1 MSTPPQPPEP
11 IAAATSP
18 ARPTA
23 AAGPLSRLLFGN
35 VPERRGPLTLTLLSV
50 VVYLLFALVVHWQ
63 ARIGLM
69 EPRDAALWT
78 AIGPSGI
85 LTFYALIR
93 SGLSLHLGSD
103 PSLTFPQIMFSSLA
117 TVYGYAID
125 PPLRGAVIAIMVL
138 NLIWGMFVLRDRQ
151 TLGLCAFGLAL
162 LGATMTWK
170 ATTRPDLFPPRIER
184 FNFAFAAIVLVATA
198 VLSMRMGTLRMRL
211 AQRKVELQQA
221 LATIRELAQVDE
233 LTRLSNR
240 RHILEALAAEQI
252 RSQRTGQP
260 LSLVLVDLDHFK
272 AINDS
277 HGHAVG
283 DAVLC
288 AFAEALRSGLR
299 ESDAAGRWGGEEF
312 LLLLPDTTAA
322 AAAVLVD
329 RLRDEL
335 AHTSFEH
342 VLPGLRISFS
352 AGVTECAAQ
361 EHSHVAI
368 ERADQAMY
376 LAKQTGRARTSVHG
390 RDPLSA

>member
-1 MSTPPQPPEP
+1 MSTSPQPPDP
-11 IAAATSP
+11 ITAATSP
-18 ARPTA
+18 ARQA
-23 AAGPLSRLLFGN
+23 AGGPLSRLLFGD

-50 VVYLLFALVVHWQ
+50 LVYALFALVVNWQ
-63 ARIGLM
+63 AHIGLM
-69 EPRDAALWT
+69 APADAALWSV
-78 AIGPSGI
+78 IGLGGI
-85 LTFYALIR
+85 LSFYALIR
-93 SGLSLHLGSD
+93 TGWSRRLGSD
-103 PSLTFPQIMFSSLA
+103 PSMTFPQITFSSLA

-125 PPLRGAVIAIMVL
+125 PPMRGAVIAIMVL
-138 NLIWGMFVLRDRQ
+138 NLMWGMFVLRDRQ

-162 LGATMTWK
+162 LAATMVWK
-170 ATTRPDLFPPRIER
+170 TATRPELFPPRIEML
-184 FNFAFAAIVLVATA
+184 NFAFAAIVLVAAA

-211 AQRKVELQQA
+211 AQRKGELQQA

-240 RHILEALAAEQI
+240 RHIVEALVAGQVRAQ
-252 RSQRTGQP
+252 RSGRP

-272 AINDS
+272 QINDT

-288 AFAEALRSGLR
+288 AFADALRAGLR

-312 LLLLPDTTAA
+312 LLLLPDTGAA

-329 RLRDEL
+329 RLRDAV
-335 AHTSFEH
+335 AHMSFEH

-352 AGVTECAAQ
+352 AGVTECAPT
-361 EHSHVAI
+361 EVTHVAI

-376 LAKQTGRARTSVHG
+376 LAKEAGRARTRVHG
-390 RDPLSA
+390 HEDA